1 MELRENIYVPFAL
14 SILIHS
20 FLVFFLVSSAL
31 RMPLPVPD
39 PIEVDLVEPES
50 ERRAVRPP
58 PAASA
63 PPSVAAAPPAEVEP
77 PAVPRPE
84 TQIVSPPDSPEA
96 EPDDARFLSD
106 RNSRA
111 EEEMVKRGQPA
122 PPAEPPRVA
131 ARQKGPSSEKPGRRG
146 DPAKE
151 PEAKPAERMAKSD
164 VRPEIAPLPGLADLF
179 ARPSDVLSDPKI
191 SGGSLGE
198 GEDGEGSKLR
208 DLAKHTRPD
217 LWASPGERG
226 TLDYLPE
233 IRQGKFTLLNTK
245 ADLFAPFV
253 RRVGMRIFQS
263 FSMDFKRRI
272 FGGEVPQGKEQLEIE
287 AVMSKDGRRLTVNLK
302 KRSGNLSA
310 DRTLLATLSD
320 EIFFDENPP
329 PGAAAADGRI
339 HFVFALDAAVWFQA
353 TEQGMQPGA
362 QWVFGAGLL

>member
-39 PIEVDLVEPES
+39 PIQVEVIEPETS
-50 ERRAVRPP
+50 PRVVPP
-58 PAASA
+58 PAPAA
-63 PPSVAAAPPAEVEP
+63 PPPSGAAAPAEVEP
-77 PAVPRPE
+77 PTVARPKN
-84 TQIVSPPDSPEA
+84 QIVSPPDSPEA
-96 EPDDARFLSD
+96 EPDQARFLSD
-106 RNSRA
+106 RNSRT
-111 EEEMVKRGQPA
+111 EEETVKRGQPA
-122 PPAEPPRVA
+122 PPAEPPRLA
-131 ARQKGPSSEKPGRRG
+131 AREKGPSSESPGRRG

-151 PEAKPAERMAKSD
+151 PEAKPADRVAKSD
-164 VRPEIAPLPGLADLF
+164 RPEIAPLPGLADLF
-179 ARPSDVLSDPKI
+179 ARPSDVIRDPKI
-191 SGGSLGE
+191 GGGTLGE
-198 GEDGEGSKLR
+198 GEAGEGSRLR

-272 FGGEVPQGKEQLEIE
+272 FGGDVPQGKERLEIE